1 MRVAE
6 IDSAPPLTKE
16 RPIKKVGVV
25 SKVPPTHRN
34 EETTVKETNIRR
46 KADIKSDTMP
56 GKETNEDYVIH
67 LTRLSKL

>member
-6 IDSAPPLTKE
+6 IDSAPPVPKE
-16 RPIKKVGVV
+16 RHIKKVGVL
-25 SKVPPTHRN
+25 SKVLPTHRN
-34 EETTVKETNIRR
+34 EETPVKKTNIRR
-46 KADIKSDTMP
+46 KADIKADTMP